1 MTATRVV
8 YISSSVA
15 LADHW
20 KVHELAHH
28 AGCSYLEAI
37 GILHHLWWFTA
48 NASEDAQLTGDLSRF
63 PARVIEQACRGELL
77 DVRERF
83 ANSSHTV
90 REPFAVVRALFAA
103 GWLDGE
109 IDGEKHVHDWR
120 DHAARGIER
129 MTKARDRMRE
139 RRDGTRATATDAP
152 DYGAESADVRE
163 PFANSSHTVRTRSR
177 TVRANKDSNSDKLG
191 TTATRSAQ
199 SAPVA
204 PTAVG
209 EPLRHAPSAH
219 PGVGIVREV
228 LGVNPSG
235 TVRDAIAAAVPADAT
250 DAQLAT
256 LREACAQWRLRG
268 FNPRNVAG
276 VLDWY
281 REGIPAGGAPV
292 RAGVGGAPRR
302 ESPAEQMR
310 TITAAFEE
318 AERANGTHDPGRRG
332 FAELLA
338 ERLPPTRRPRDGS
351 GRVITGVL
359 VGGGTPR
366 LVDGGGA
373 F

>member
-1 MTATRVV
+1 MTSRNRVRYVQSATD
-8 YISSSVA
+8 
-15 LADHW
+15 LNDHW
-20 KVHELAHH
+20 KVEAVADGL
-28 AGCSYLEAI
+28 GISYVQVL
-37 GILHHLWWFTA
+37 GHLHLLWWFTA
-48 NASEDAQLTGDLSRF
+48 NATPESQTTGDLSRF
-63 PARVIEQACRGELL
+63 PAVVLEKRLRWDGAEGALVDAL
-77 DVRERF
+77 
-83 ANSSHTV
+83 TV
-90 REPFAVVRALFAA
+90 A
-103 GWLDGE
+103 GWLDRDNEG
-109 IDGEKHVHDWR
+109 GFHVHEWAEHSGQGVVAMNARAAKMREWR
-120 DHAARGIER
+120 AARSGTAPRDVTVQSRDVTVTLRDDTVQLRDVTVPSRNVTVTTKSKSESEIE
-129 MTKARDRMRE
+129 
-139 RRDGTRATATDAP
+139 
-152 DYGAESADVRE
+152 
-163 PFANSSHTVRTRSR
+163 
-177 TVRANKDSNSDKLG
+177 KLG

-199 SAPVA
+199 GAPVA

-209 EPLRHAPSAH
+209 EPLKHAPSAL
-219 PGVGIVREV
+219 PAVGIVREV

-235 TVRDAIAAAVPADAT
+235 TVRDAIAAVLPADAT

-256 LREACAQWRLRG
+256 FREACAQWRLRG